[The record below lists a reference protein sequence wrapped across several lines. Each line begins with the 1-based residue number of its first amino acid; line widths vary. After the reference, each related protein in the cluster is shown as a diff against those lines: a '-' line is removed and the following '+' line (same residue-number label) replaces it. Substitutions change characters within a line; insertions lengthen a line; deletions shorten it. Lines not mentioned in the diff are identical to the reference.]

1 MLLNFLSTDPTH
13 RKDYYKILG
22 VSPNA
27 DQKQIKKA
35 YFDVSVFC
43 LVAPSL
49 GHSFS
54 YLLPLPPLPPFHG
67 SLYSNIL
74 LVWPSFP

>member
-1 MLLNFLSTDPTH
+1 MNTNISYTHGFETLVFCELSLQCMCRNHKIFMLFNFWSTDPTH

-35 YFDVSVFC
+35 YFEV
-43 LVAPSL
+43 
-49 GHSFS
+49 
-54 YLLPLPPLPPFHG
+54 
-67 SLYSNIL
+67 I
-74 LVWPSFP
+74 